1 MAGVLRVVAT
11 PIGNLGDLSPRAR
24 EALAAADVIA
34 AEDTRRTGL
43 LLQKLGIPKKPMLS
57 YFAPREREK
66 AAAVVARLAAGETVA
81 LVTDGG
87 TPGVSDPGAVVV
99 HAAMEAG
106 FRVEAVPGPSAVT
119 AALSV
124 SPAGGG
130 PFVFEGFLPA
140 KAAARRRRLEELRGE
155 TRALVLYEAP
165 HRVAEALAD
174 MAAVF
179 GAARRA
185 TVVRE
190 CTKMFEEVVDARLA
204 ELAER
209 FAAGAKGEIVIVVAG
224 GEGDAE
230 RVTVDVGALLEL
242 AVRAG
247 LTPARAAKEV
257 AAVTGAPRGRLMR
270 LLEEGGGGAAVDG

>member
-1 MAGVLRVVAT
+1 MAGLLRVVAT

-24 EALAAADVIA
+24 EALASADVIA

-43 LLQKLGIPKKPMLS
+43 LLQRLGISKKPMIS

-66 AAAVVARLAAGETVA
+66 AAAIVARLAAGETVA

-99 HAAMEAG
+99 RAAVEAG
-106 FRVEAVPGPSAVT
+106 ARVEPVPGPSAVT

-140 KAAARRRRLEELRGE
+140 KTTARRRRLEVLSGE
-155 TRALVLYEAP
+155 TRAIVVYEAP
-165 HRVAEALAD
+165 HRVAETLAD
-174 MAAVF
+174 MVAVF
-179 GAARRA
+179 GAERRG
-185 TVVRE
+185 TLVRE
-190 CTKMFEEVVDARLA
+190 ATKMFEEVVDAPLG
-204 ELAER
+204 ELASR
-209 FAAGAKGEIVIVVAG
+209 FAAGAKGEIVIVVEG
-224 GEGDAE
+224 GEADGE
-230 RVTVDVGALLEL
+230 RVSVDVSALLEL

-257 AAVTGAPRGRLMR
+257 AAVTGVPRGRLMR
-270 LLEEGGGGAAVDG
+270 KLDSGGGG